1 MLFLLSCGCS
11 SAVEHH
17 VANVRVVSSNLITR
31 YKLIFFAGV
40 AQWQSITLPT

>member
-1 MLFLLSCGCS
+1 MVKKNHRSCTFKLLCGCS

-31 YKLIFFAGV
+31 YNFIGKTEPLV
-40 AQWQSITLPT
+40 